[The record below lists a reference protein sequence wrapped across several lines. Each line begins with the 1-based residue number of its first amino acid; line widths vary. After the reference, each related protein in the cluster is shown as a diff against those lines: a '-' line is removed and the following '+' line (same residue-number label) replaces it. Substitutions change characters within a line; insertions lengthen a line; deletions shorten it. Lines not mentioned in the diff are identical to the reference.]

1 MDIHRLDQ
9 AVLRYYQAALTPS
22 THKTYK
28 AAEKRYLTFCI
39 NFSLSPLPVSENILC
54 YFAACLGQEGLAYS
68 TIRTYLSGIRQI
80 QLAAG
85 YSDPAVDLMPRLRQ
99 VIKGVRVLAARSGKT
114 PRPRLPITPSI
125 LHKLRAVWL
134 EHPTYNN
141 IMLWAACTTTFF
153 GFCRSG
159 EITVESESK
168 FDPQV
173 HLCLSDLAVDN
184 TLAPQVIS
192 ITLKRSKTD
201 QLMKGVKLV
210 LGRTRNVLCPVS
222 ALLIYLAHRGNSPGP
237 LFRWDNHQPLTKTKF
252 VDHVREALVAANIP
266 AHLYTG
272 HSFRIGAA
280 TTAASVG
287 IEDSTIQTLG
297 RWRSS
302 AYLLYI
308 RLNPSHLATLSSTM
322 AKCPI

>member
-1 MDIHRLDQ
+1 M
-9 AVLRYYQAALTPS
+9 TSS

-28 AAEKRYLTFCI
+28 AAEKRYLTFCN
-39 NFSLSPLPVSENILC
+39 NFSLPPLPASENVLC

-68 TIRTYLSGIRQI
+68 SIRTYLSGVRQVQI
-80 QLAAG
+80 AAG
-85 YSDPAVDLMPRLRQ
+85 YPDPSIVQMPRLHQ
-99 VIKGVRVLAARSGKT
+99 VIKGIRVLVASSGKA

-125 LHKLRAVWL
+125 LHKFRSVWL

-159 EITVESESK
+159 EITVESASK
-168 FDPQV
+168 FVPQI
-173 HLCLSDLAVDN
+173 HLSLSDLAVDN
-184 TLAPQVIS
+184 TQAPQVIS
-192 ITLKRSKTD
+192 IKLKRSKTD
-201 QLMKGVKLV
+201 HGD
-210 LGRTRNVLCPVS
+210 
-222 ALLIYLAHRGNSPGP
+222 SPGP
-237 LFRWDNHQPLTKTKF
+237 LFRWANREPLTKTKF
-252 VDHVREALVAANIP
+252 VDHVRKGLITANIP

-280 TTAASVG
+280 TIAASVG

-297 RWRSS
+297 RWKSS

-308 RLNPSHLATLSSTM
+308 KLNPSHLATLSSTM
-322 AKCPI
+322 AKCSI